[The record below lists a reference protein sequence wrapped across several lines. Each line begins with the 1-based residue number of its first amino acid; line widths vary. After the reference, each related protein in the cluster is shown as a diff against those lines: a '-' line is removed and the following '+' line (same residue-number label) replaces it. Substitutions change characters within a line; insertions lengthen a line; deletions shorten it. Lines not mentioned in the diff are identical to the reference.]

1 MCIQSLILMIVIY
14 FNKKLSEKIYMFLWI
29 CWWTG
34 NPYSSS
40 NIWLSFWDHVLQC
53 NQVLVTWVDGMF
65 ESPSCSLLPQQFNF
79 LRNFGWKRSC
89 INKSRWAFIILLTI
103 FKRIPTKSFCFER
116 LIPSWLQNSR
126 IYKKSIEQWT
136 GSETR
141 KSTYKYV
148 WKFFGF

>member
-14 FNKKLSEKIYMFLWI
+14 FNKKLSENIYIFLWI

-40 NIWLSFWDHVLQC
+40 NIWLSFWDHVLQF
-53 NQVLVTWVDGMF
+53 NQVLVTWVEGMF

-126 IYKKSIEQWT
+126 IYKKSIEQLT
-136 GSETR
+136 GGETR